1 MAEAFPPQHQDRQPG
16 REAEMVPEPEYI
28 RPTYRGAGRL
38 RDRVAIITGGDSGI
52 GRSIAVH
59 FAREGANLVLAY
71 LEEDRDARATQA
83 LAETEGADC
92 LLFKGDLGEASA
104 ATELVEAAVER
115 FERID
120 ILVNN
125 AAEQHS
131 VETLEELS
139 VAQWNRTFATNIDA
153 YFYVTRAALPHM
165 PEGAAVINTASV
177 NAYKGNAHLI
187 AYTATKGAIVAFT
200 RSIALTLAPR
210 HIRVNAVAPG
220 PVWTP
225 LIPASF
231 SAGHVAQFG
240 KEVPMGRAGQP
251 SEIAPSYVFLA
262 SADASYMTGQVLH
275 PNGGTIVNA

>member
-92 LLFKGDLGEASA
+92 LLFKGDLGEAAA

-165 PEGAAVINTASV
+165 PEGAAIINTASV

>member
-165 PEGAAVINTASV
+165 PEGAAIINTASV

-225 LIPASF
+225 LSPASF

>member
-1 MAEAFPPQHQDRQPG
+1 
-16 REAEMVPEPEYI
+16 MVPEPEYI

-38 RDRVAIITGGDSGI
+38 RDRIALITGGDSGI
-52 GRSIAVH
+52 GRAIAVH

-225 LIPASF
+225 LNPADRPAQKMGEF
-231 SAGHVAQFG
+231 GQGSA
-240 KEVPMGRAGQP
+240 MGRAAQP
-251 SEIAPSYVFLA
+251 EELSTAYVFLA
-262 SADASYMTGQVLH
+262 APVCSSYISGSVLEVLGGPTG
-275 PNGGTIVNA
+275 